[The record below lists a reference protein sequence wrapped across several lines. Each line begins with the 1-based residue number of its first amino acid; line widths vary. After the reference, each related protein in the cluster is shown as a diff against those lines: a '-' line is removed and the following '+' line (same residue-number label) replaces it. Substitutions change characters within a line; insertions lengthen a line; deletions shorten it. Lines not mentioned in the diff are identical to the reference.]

1 MTSKLR
7 EDYECLRK
15 ALSEIRNTLLISIV
29 TNSDPIEII
38 GELEEIYQIA
48 DDALSIAKSSAH
60 DSLVLS
66 ARWAVIER
74 CRQLKEQEV

>member
-1 MTSKLR
+1 MTTKLR

-15 ALSEIRNTLLISIV
+15 ALSEIRNALLINIV
-29 TNSDPIEII
+29 VNSDPREII

-48 DDALSIAKSSAH
+48 DDALSNTKSTSQ
-60 DSLVLS
+60 DSLVPS
-66 ARWAVIER
+66 VRWAVIER